1 MRREYF
7 CAVQAAADE
16 DWKIAYGFRDA
27 EKMKEK
33 MGLKIKIWARII
45 THLAGYLHP
54 VEISC
59 CLQPHRFP
67 NPISCSPRPRRFF
80 RPNFEEE
87 AVYAPKEIDRDLVKG
102 KLEPMKD

>member
-33 MGLKIKIWARII
+33 MGLKNKDMGSNNHSPGWIPASRGNFLLL
-45 THLAGYLHP
+45 TTSQ
-54 VEISC
+54 ISKSNK
-59 CLQPHRFP
+59 LQP
-67 NPISCSPRPRRFF
+67 S
-80 RPNFEEE
+80 
-87 AVYAPKEIDRDLVKG
+87 APKIFPAELRGGSGVCSQGDR
-102 KLEPMKD
+102 